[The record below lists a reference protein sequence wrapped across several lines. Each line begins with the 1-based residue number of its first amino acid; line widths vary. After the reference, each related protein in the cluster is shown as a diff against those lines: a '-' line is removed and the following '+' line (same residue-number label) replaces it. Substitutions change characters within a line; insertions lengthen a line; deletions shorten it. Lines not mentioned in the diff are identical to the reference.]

1 MSAASKACQQRQVL
15 RKSNCGSNLLKQEG
29 CRKICPRDRTT
40 KDELKKKNCLPELGT
55 LARAR
60 STLLF
65 ALSRLCFDAQR
76 HKLQVLSLLALL
88 VHEYGR
94 TQHAPLRALSPVF
107 WQRGA
112 RHPRGRRLCGV
123 GLRSLAPTPA
133 PALLPV
139 ISYADVC

>member
-1 MSAASKACQQRQVL
+1 MSAALKACQQRQVL
-15 RKSNCGSNLLKQEG
+15 RESNCRSNLLSKQDVE
-29 CRKICPRDRTT
+29 RFTRDRTV
-40 KDELKKKNCLPELGT
+40 KDEFKKKNCLPELGP

-88 VHEYGR
+88 VHKYAR

-112 RHPRGRRLCGV
+112 RRPRGRRLCGV
-123 GLRSLAPTPA
+123 GHRSHAPTPA
-133 PALLPV
+133 PVLRPV